1 MHLHK
6 FCGKCCKRIRDK
18 RELDSHYK
26 VTHAGV
32 MSHYLQ
38 FDSEL
43 PLASE
48 QCYTNFAEYLAAP
61 SQVGLVSRMDMHV
74 GRGRPKK
81 QELPY
86 MDPDEFWLDPM
97 VCYDD
102 NGLF

>member
-6 FCGKCCKRIRDK
+6 FCGKCCKRVQET

-26 VTHAGV
+26 VAHAGV
-32 MSHYLQ
+32 MAHYLQ
-38 FDSEL
+38 FDGEL

-61 SQVGLVSRMDMHV
+61 AQVGLVSRTDMPV
-74 GRGRPKK
+74 GRGRPSK

-86 MDPDEFWLDPM
+86 VDPDK
-97 VCYDD
+97 CSI
-102 NGLF
+102 LF